1 MKVSLIQMN
10 SGTDKAA
17 NIAEARRLMEA
28 AIEAEA
34 PDLLML
40 PETWDYLGGTPESQ
54 KAAAED
60 VPGGPAWKMCR
71 QIASRHG
78 VFVHAGSL
86 TEKVA
91 DEDRVHNTTVVFDRE
106 GHEVA
111 RYRKIHMFDVETPGE
126 RDYQESDAIKPG
138 REIVTYEAD
147 GVTVGC
153 SICYD
158 LRFPE
163 LYQALVRQGAE
174 VIALPAAFTKQT
186 GMDHWEVLCRA
197 RAIET
202 QTYFLASA
210 QTGSHPHGNEE
221 RECYGHSLAVDPW
234 GHVVAKASDGVGFVS
249 TRIEPKRV
257 AEVRAKM
264 PVARQHVL
272 DR

>member
-1 MKVSLIQMN
+1 MN
-10 SGTDKAA
+10 SGTDKQA
-17 NIAEARRLMEA
+17 NIAEAERLMVA

-40 PETWDYLGGTPESQ
+40 PETWDYLGGTPEGQ
-54 KAAAED
+54 IAAAED
-60 VPGGPAWKMCR
+60 IPGGPAYEMCR
-71 QIASRHG
+71 AVAARHG

-86 TEKVA
+86 TEKVPG
-91 DEDRVHNTTVVFDRE
+91 ETRVHNTTVAFDRAGE
-106 GHEVA
+106 EAA
-111 RYRKIHMFDVETPGE
+111 RYRKIHMFDVETPGG
-126 RDYQESDAIKPG
+126 RDYRESDAIKPG

-202 QTYFLASA
+202 QTYVLASA

-249 TRIEPKRV
+249 TRIERSRV
-257 AEVRAKM
+257 QDVRTKM
-264 PVARQHVL
+264 PVAKQHVL